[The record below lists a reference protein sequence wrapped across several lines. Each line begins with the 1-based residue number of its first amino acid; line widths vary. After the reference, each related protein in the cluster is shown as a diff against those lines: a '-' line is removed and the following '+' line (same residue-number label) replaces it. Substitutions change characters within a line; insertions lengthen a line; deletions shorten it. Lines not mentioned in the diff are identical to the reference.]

1 MDITRRQFD
10 HYYQMI
16 DVVVRWV
23 KKRIYGWDGIERR
36 VKACERFVWDERNIY
51 FRRENGT
58 CNADMRKRDV
68 NEKYKT

>member
-1 MDITRRQFD
+1 MDITRRQVD

-36 VKACERFVWDERNIY
+36 VKDCERFVWDERNIY
-51 FRRENGT
+51 FRREDGT
-58 CNADMRKRDV
+58 CAGDMRKRELSV
-68 NEKYKT
+68 